1 MTEDP
6 SSPRYQMGIGMA
18 FLAAVALTCG
28 LAVAIQLFF

>member
-1 MTEDP
+1 
-6 SSPRYQMGIGMA
+6 MGIGMA